1 MTHRET
7 AQHIEARAA
16 EWAVRMD
23 RGLTS
28 GEQAALDEW
37 LDGDNRRRGALLR
50 ARAVWIA
57 AAAPVAASGAA
68 NDVGSSRL
76 PRRAVLGVGLGVA
89 AAVGAGMVI
98 APLLTRQRL
107 TTQVG
112 EIRRVPLADG
122 SLAAIN
128 TDAAVEVEL
137 GAKVRA
143 VALQK
148 GEAWFQVAKDEQRP
162 FVVAAGQIRVR
173 AVGTAFSVRRKSMGA
188 VVMVTEGV
196 VEVWS
201 ETGGARRKV
210 RAGEQVFV
218 SNGAG
223 AATPVSRPL
232 EMERALA
239 WRDGQIVLDGD
250 TVADAAAEF
259 NRYNTRKLVVAD
271 PGLETRRVVGWFR
284 TNEPESFARAVALAH
299 DASIQ
304 VSDEV
309 IVLGAG

>member
-1 MTHRET
+1 MTHQET
-7 AQHIEARAA
+7 AQQIEARAA
-16 EWAVRMD
+16 EWVVRID
-23 RGLTS
+23 RGLKAE
-28 GEQAALDEW
+28 EQVGLDQW
-37 LDGDNRRRGALLR
+37 LDGDSRRRGALMR

-57 AAAPVAASGAA
+57 AAAPGAAS
-68 NDVGSSRL
+68 DIRPVRM
-76 PRRAVLGVGLGVA
+76 PRRAVLGAGLGVA

-98 APLLTRQRL
+98 APVLTRQRL
-107 TTQVG
+107 TTQIG

-143 VALQK
+143 VALHK
-148 GEAWFQVAKDEQRP
+148 GEAWFQVAKDAQRP
-162 FVVAAGQIRVR
+162 FVVTVGQIRVR
-173 AVGTAFSVRRKSMGA
+173 AVGTAFSVRRRSMGA

-201 ETGGARRKV
+201 EAGGERRKV

-223 AATPVSRPL
+223 AAPPVSRPL

-239 WRDGQIVLDGD
+239 WREGQIVLDGD
-250 TVADAAAEF
+250 TVGAAALEF
-259 NRYNTRKLVVAD
+259 NRYNVRKLVVAD
-271 PGLETRRVVGWFR
+271 PDLEGRRIVGWFR

-304 VSDEV
+304 VSEDS